1 MFSTEFG
8 FHLFLKWQ
16 LGWEV
21 NTKFGK
27 FLLSFS
33 PLDLYFKGY
42 CKSANSAY
50 DNLYIASGLRISAIH
65 QNRDL
70 RRKTIV
76 YLLCYTKSIPIIST
90 QVQDVQINTEMIKN
104 NIPGHERY
112 PAWET
117 SSVPGVSGTD
127 PQRWVVSAANA
138 LKIKIFNVSLYIV
151 YTQTETYYF
160 GSGTAFYR
168 VNIRI
173 GVLSYKCRSGH
184 ISFATYT
191 KLNKLHSAMEIQ

>member
-1 MFSTEFG
+1 MFSTELG

-21 NTKFGK
+21 NTKFEK

-42 CKSANSAY
+42 CKSANSANE
-50 DNLYIASGLRISAIH
+50 NLYIASGPRISAFH
-65 QNRDL
+65 QNRYL

-76 YLLCYTKSIPIIST
+76 HLLCYTISIPIIST

-117 SSVPGVSGTD
+117 SSVPGASGTD

-151 YTQTETYYF
+151 IIFRQRHTILAVAQHSIELTLEQAFCLINAEVAILALLHTQ
-160 GSGTAFYR
+160 
-168 VNIRI
+168 N
-173 GVLSYKCRSGH
+173 
-184 ISFATYT
+184 
-191 KLNKLHSAMEIQ
+191 